1 MNEMSLLRPAPVTHH
16 FPRNRRSPGRARA
29 AYREWAAAQE
39 LGPATVETGELIL
52 GELTANAVPA
62 ATGPGRWNEVRFALD
77 QAALRVEV
85 SDAGGGTPVVRVP
98 KLLDGHGRVMVIV
111 STLADGRGVTVRP
124 GQGKTVRAAL
134 KLSGPDPLT
143 AY

>member
-1 MNEMSLLRPAPVTHH
+1 MSLLRPAPVTHH

-52 GELTANAVPA
+52 GELTVNAVPA
-62 ATGPGRWNEVRFALD
+62 ASGPGRWNEVRFALD

-85 SDAGGGTPVVRVP
+85 SDAGGRRPGRPGAEAARRARP
-98 KLLDGHGRVMVIV
+98 GHGDRQH
-111 STLADGRGVTVRP
+111 ARGRAGRDRQA
-124 GQGKTVRAAL
+124 GAG
-134 KLSGPDPLT
+134 
-143 AY
+143 